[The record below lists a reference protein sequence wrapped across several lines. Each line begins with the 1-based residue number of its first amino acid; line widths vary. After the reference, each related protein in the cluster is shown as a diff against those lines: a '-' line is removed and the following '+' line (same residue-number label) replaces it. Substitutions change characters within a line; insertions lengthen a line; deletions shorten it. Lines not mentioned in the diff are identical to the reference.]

1 MTSKWVSVDDIGLG
15 DVFETLHS
23 GLTVSL
29 IATLRDQ
36 LMTCIPDEPITDAMS
51 RNAER
56 YNHLPVTKGLCRNNR
71 SIFSIPGWMDGVV
84 PVSVKG
90 VTFQVDL
97 GHLFIAEGDALG
109 IRPLVDFGSDT
120 QSGFRGR

>member
-23 GLTVSL
+23 RLTVSL

-56 YNHLPVTKGLCRNNR
+56 YNHLPVTNSK
-71 SIFSIPGWMDGVV
+71 DGGEKNHRTLSCGTV
-84 PVSVKG
+84 
-90 VTFQVDL
+90 L
-97 GHLFIAEGDALG
+97 
-109 IRPLVDFGSDT
+109 
-120 QSGFRGR
+120 